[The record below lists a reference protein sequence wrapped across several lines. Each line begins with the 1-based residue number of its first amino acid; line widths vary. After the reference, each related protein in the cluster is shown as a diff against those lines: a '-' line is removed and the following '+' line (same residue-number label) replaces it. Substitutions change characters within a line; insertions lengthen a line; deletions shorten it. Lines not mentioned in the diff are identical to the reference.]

1 LAVADASGV
10 EVFLNNGKGGFWRP
24 KPVVAGLEPT
34 GLTVADVNGD
44 GTPDLVVSNRFG
56 DVLVLYGR
64 GDGSFLPADP
74 VAQPGA
80 PAGRPGG
87 AVGGAVKRGD
97 LNPRR
102 AGEEPR
108 RDDARR
114 GPERAGRRVLRA
126 TRAQRGGPGRP
137 RRRRHPRPD
146 RRQQRQ
152 QQPAGEAR
160 PPRR

>member
-74 VAQPGA
+74 VDKRVALAVQSAGPSGAATSILAEPGKNRVVMTRDGAQSVLGDASSGLLA
-80 PAGRPGG
+80 PS
-87 AVGGAVKRGD
+87 AVVLADLDGD
-97 LNPRR
+97 GIPDLIVANS
-102 AGEEPR
+102 GSNNLLV
-108 RDDARR
+108 RR
-114 GPERAGRRVLRA
+114 GLH
-126 TRAQRGGPGRP
+126 GG
-137 RRRRHPRPD
+137 
-146 RRQQRQ
+146 
-152 QQPAGEAR
+152 
-160 PPRR
+160 